1 MRGAY
6 SAAMA
11 NCMQPA
17 ARALCTVLLLA
28 LSGGAAAQPTNEAVL
43 AVVNDF
49 HAALK
54 TGDRVAVQ
62 RLLAPDVVIFEAG
75 HAELSF
81 DVYAEEH
88 LGADMDHA
96 GATSRQI
103 LSQSVSRRGAAA
115 WVVTEAHV
123 TGTDE
128 VHIGDS
134 VMVETAVL
142 EHDGRNWRIVHIHWS
157 ARAP

>member
-1 MRGAY
+1 MAIRTHRPVRAFLCAALLLTLPG
-6 SAAMA
+6 AAM
-11 NCMQPA
+11 
-17 ARALCTVLLLA
+17 
-28 LSGGAAAQPTNEAVL
+28 AQPTNEAVL
-43 AVVNDF
+43 AVVNGF

-54 TGDRVAVQ
+54 TGDRVMVQ

-75 HAELSF
+75 HADLSF
-81 DVYAEEH
+81 DVYAEDH
-88 LGADMDHA
+88 LGADMA
-96 GATSRQI
+96 YARATSRQI
-103 LSQSVSRRGAAA
+103 LSQAVSRRGAAA

-123 TGTDE
+123 TGADDAR
-128 VHIGDS
+128 VGDS